1 MYVALQND
9 AHLESKNIPKLLMEI
24 AGAAGWATLTNLNKL
39 VPFYPLCFFLGEE
52 FFFLFFKALPKK
64 GAFII
69 YLFALQGP
77 QSLQCARD
85 SLARYLN

>member
-9 AHLESKNIPKLLMEI
+9 AHLESKEYTQI
-24 AGAAGWATLTNLNKL
+24 TNGNSRRSWLSYFDK
-39 VPFYPLCFFLGEE
+39 PQKTSSFFPLCFFLGEE
-52 FFFLFFKALPKK
+52 FFFLFFTALPKK
-64 GAFII
+64 GALII

-77 QSLQCARD
+77 QSLQCARE